1 MNPWTPL
8 VLATLGWGSSA
19 VLTRAILESGVSTF
33 TLLPFRLGIALSIIL
48 LVSTLRK
55 PLRRLDREHWRR
67 GVVLGVV
74 ALAIPNSLLTLALE
88 DVPVSLG
95 GMLIALIPLTTIV
108 AAHFLV
114 PGERFNPK
122 SIPGLLVSVLGTAIL
137 VGIGGTSMA
146 GVENLGRGVTVALIG
161 VTLAGIGAALSR
173 KYALA
178 VGGEGLVIPQFAT
191 ATFLYVLALP
201 ILGETAIGA
210 IEPSA
215 WLMIAVL
222 GSFGTAVPFTAF
234 LIAAEVNP
242 ASRLGV
248 SGYLVPV
255 VAVTLAVLLLDESIT
270 IPIVG
275 GAALIIGGVVLTERA
290 SRHVPEPGIATA
302 Q

>member
-19 VLTRAILESGVSTF
+19 VLTRAILQSGVSTF
-33 TLLPFRLGIALSIIL
+33 TLLPFRIGIALAIIL
-48 LVSTLRK
+48 VVSLLRR
-55 PLRRLDREHWRR
+55 PLRGLGREHWRR
-67 GVVLGVV
+67 GIVLGVV
-74 ALAIPNSLLTLALE
+74 AMTIPNALLTLALE

-95 GMLIALIPLTTIV
+95 GLLIALIPLTTIV
-108 AAHFLV
+108 AAHFVV

-122 SIPGLLVSVLGTAIL
+122 SIPGLLVSVLGTAVL
-137 VGIGGTSMA
+137 VGIGGATMT
-146 GVENLGRGVTVALIG
+146 GVDNLGRGVTIALIG
-161 VTLAGIGAALSR
+161 VVLAGIGSALTR
-173 KYALA
+173 KFALE

-191 ATFLYVLALP
+191 ATVLFVLIMP
-201 ILGETAIGA
+201 VLGESTIGA

-222 GSFGTAVPFTAF
+222 GSFGTAVPFAAF
-234 LIAAEVNP
+234 LFAAEINP

-255 VAVTLAVLLLDESIT
+255 VAVVLAVIFLNETIT
-270 IPIVG
+270 LTVLAGASLIVG
-275 GAALIIGGVVLTERA
+275 GVILTERA
-290 SRHVPEPGIATA
+290 TKHVPEPGIVTA